1 MNETLDILLVED
13 SQTQALKFKLMLEG
27 RGYRVTMARNGLE
40 AMNLLTQNPVSIVIS
55 DWVMPEMDG
64 RELCQAIRQHNFENY
79 VYIILLT
86 AKDARH
92 DIIEGLEA
100 GADDYMVKPVDDA
113 ELIARLSTARRIIS
127 LEASLKQRNQEIALL
142 SITDPLTRVFNR
154 GYLNAHLPKVLKRA
168 QRYQLP
174 LSLLI
179 TDIDHF
185 KGVND
190 HYGHQAGDQV
200 LKAFAGTLTGAL
212 RRDLDWVARYGGEE
226 FIIVLPETDYSGAET
241 VAERLRR
248 MTENMT
254 IQTHC
259 GEVGIKASFGVVSLV
274 SHSND
279 SGLSAGSLEVQSAC
293 ADALTTENL
302 IDRADQCLY
311 QAKQAGRN
319 RYIGTVI

>member
-13 SQTQALKFKLMLEG
+13 SQTQALKFKLMLES
-27 RGYRVTMARNGLE
+27 RGYRVTIAKNGLE
-40 AMNLLTQNPVSIVIS
+40 AMNLLMEHPVSIVIS

-64 RELCQAIRQHNFENY
+64 RELCQAIRRHDFDNY
-79 VYIILLT
+79 VYFILLT

-127 LEASLKQRNQEIALL
+127 LEASLKQSNQEIALL

-190 HYGHQAGDQV
+190 NYGHQVGDRV
-200 LKAFAGTLTGAL
+200 LKAFAEALAGAL

-226 FIIVLPETDYSGAET
+226 FIVVLPETDYSGAKV

-248 MTENMT
+248 MTEDMR

-259 GEVGIKASFGVVSLV
+259 GDIGIKASFGVASLV

-279 SGLSAGSLEVQSAC
+279 SGSSTRHPKLQPTGAE
-293 ADALTTENL
+293 ALTTENL

-311 QAKQAGRN
+311 RAKQAGRN
-319 RYIGTVI
+319 CYIGTVI

>member
-13 SQTQALKFKLMLEG
+13 SQTQALKFKLMLES
-27 RGYRVTMARNGLE
+27 RGYRVTIAKNGLE
-40 AMNLLTQNPVSIVIS
+40 AMGLLMQHPVSIVIS

-64 RELCQAIRQHNFENY
+64 RELCQAIRQHAFENY

-86 AKDARH
+86 AKDAKH

-168 QRYQLP
+168 QRYKLP

-185 KGVND
+185 KVVND
-190 HYGHQAGDQV
+190 RYGHQVGDQV
-200 LKAFAGTLTGAL
+200 LKAFADVLAGAL
-212 RRDLDWVARYGGEE
+212 RRDLDWIARYGGEE
-226 FIIVLPETDYSGAET
+226 FIIVLPETDYSGAEAVT
-241 VAERLRR
+241 ERLRR
-248 MTENMT
+248 MTREMT
-254 IQTHC
+254 IQTHR
-259 GEVGIKASFGVVSLV
+259 GDIRIEASFGVVSIEN
-274 SHSND
+274 HSNN
-279 SGLSAGSLEVQSAC
+279 SGSSTKPPELQPASPEV
-293 ADALTTENL
+293 LTTENL

-311 QAKQAGRN
+311 QAKEAGRN
-319 RYIGTVI
+319 CYIGTVI

>member
-13 SQTQALKFKLMLEG
+13 SQTQALKFKLMLES
-27 RGYRVTMARNGLE
+27 RGYRVTLAKNGLE
-40 AMNLLTQNPVSIVIS
+40 AMSLLMQHPVSIVIS

-64 RELCQAIRQHNFENY
+64 RELCQAIRQHDFENY

-86 AKDARH
+86 AKDAKH

-185 KGVND
+185 KVVND
-190 HYGHQAGDQV
+190 RYGHQVGDQV
-200 LKAFAGTLTGAL
+200 LKAFADVLAGAL
-212 RRDLDWVARYGGEE
+212 RRDLDWIARYGGEE
-226 FIIVLPETDYSGAET
+226 FIIVLSETDYSGAEAVT
-241 VAERLRR
+241 ERLRR
-248 MTENMT
+248 MTGEMT
-254 IQTHC
+254 IQTHR
-259 GEVGIKASFGVVSLV
+259 GDIRIEASFGVVSIEN
-274 SHSND
+274 HSND
-279 SGLSAGSLEVQSAC
+279 SGSSNRPPELQLASPEV
-293 ADALTTENL
+293 LTTENL

-311 QAKQAGRN
+311 QAKEAGRN
-319 RYIGTVI
+319 CYIGTVI

>member
-1 MNETLDILLVED
+1 MNETLDILLAED
-13 SQTQALKFKLMLEG
+13 SQTQALRFKLTLES
-27 RGYRVTMARNGLE
+27 RGYRVTIAKNGIE
-40 AMNLLTQNPVSIVIS
+40 AMNLLMEHPVSIVIS

-64 RELCQAIRQHNFENY
+64 LELCQAIRRHDFENY

-86 AKDARH
+86 AKDAKH
-92 DIIEGLEA
+92 DIIKGLEA
-100 GADDYMVKPVDDA
+100 GADDYLVKPVDDA

-168 QRYQLP
+168 LRYQHP

-185 KGVND
+185 KEVND

-200 LKAFAGTLTGAL
+200 LKAFTENLAGAL
-212 RRDLDWVARYGGEE
+212 RRDLDWIARYGGEE
-226 FIIVLPETDYSGAET
+226 FIIVLPETDYSGAEA
-241 VAERLRR
+241 VAERLRC
-248 MTENMT
+248 MTEDMT
-254 IQTHC
+254 IRTHC
-259 GEVGIKASFGVVSLV
+259 GDIRIKASFGIVSLL
-274 SHSND
+274 SHSID
-279 SGLSAGSLEVQSAC
+279 SGAST
-293 ADALTTENL
+293 DALALQPAGPDILTAENV

-311 QAKQAGRN
+311 RAKQAGRN
-319 RYIGTVI
+319 CCMGVVL

>member
-13 SQTQALKFKLMLEG
+13 SQTQALKFKLMLES
-27 RGYRVTMARNGLE
+27 RGYRVTIAKNGLE
-40 AMNLLTQNPVSIVIS
+40 AMGLLMQHPVSIVIS

-64 RELCQAIRQHNFENY
+64 RELCQAIRQHDFENY

-86 AKDARH
+86 AKDAKH

-185 KGVND
+185 KVVND
-190 HYGHQAGDQV
+190 RYGHQVGDQV
-200 LKAFAGTLTGAL
+200 LKAFAGALAGAL
-212 RRDLDWVARYGGEE
+212 RRDLDWIARYGGEE
-226 FIIVLPETDYSGAET
+226 FIIVLPETDYSGAEAMT
-241 VAERLRR
+241 ERLRR
-248 MTENMT
+248 MTGDMT
-254 IQTHC
+254 IRTHR
-259 GEVGIKASFGVVSLV
+259 GDIRIEASFGVVSIE

-279 SGLSAGSLEVQSAC
+279 SGSFTRPPKLQSASPGV
-293 ADALTTENL
+293 LTTENL

-311 QAKQAGRN
+311 QAKEAGRN
-319 RYIGTVI
+319 CYIGTVI